1 MNLNLM
7 ERITAHFISNIY
19 ILRSIIFQT
28 KKYLTN
34 IYMIIKTRDYVD
46 RHFQETKQ
54 EYNDVDDVILK
65 SALVY
70 QYLHIRNLKIYIS
83 IDEILE
89 LNNNEIGLI
98 GPGNGCLTQFLER
111 ILGQSAVLHSHSIL
125 HDAYGRFYAR
135 PSFIRPRVYIYH
147 TREPNTKMCEKISIM
162 WSDFWIDI
170 LRIWKYYNINNI
182 YERTTKKYI
191 QLESYFR

>member
-1 MNLNLM
+1 
-7 ERITAHFISNIY
+7 
-19 ILRSIIFQT
+19 
-28 KKYLTN
+28 
-34 IYMIIKTRDYVD
+34 MIIKTIEYIN

-65 SALVY
+65 LALVY
-70 QYLHIRNLKIYIS
+70 QSLHIRNLKKYIS

-125 HDAYGRFYAR
+125 HDAYRRFYAHHSLDR
-135 PSFIRPRVYIYH
+135 GYTYTLPKNITPKCVKRSPFCGQISGLIY
-147 TREPNTKMCEKISIM
+147 CV
-162 WSDFWIDI
+162 FG
-170 LRIWKYYNINNI
+170 NITI
-182 YERTTKKYI
+182 
-191 QLESYFR
+191 